1 MLYTFPSN
9 KATDCRLASSNQ
21 KKSKWRSILTF
32 FLLSSCFFYQLI
44 DVTLQAENNSAHARV
59 PETLSVFPIS
69 VQSGR
74 VTKSFVQ
81 GKHLNE
87 SYGVWFNNRGITAKI
102 VGIKKFELIEKSG
115 LRGKKKLVEGQRV
128 TLDLAVKSGV
138 EPGKYS
144 FRMVSPSGISNSLPL
159 LVVEQPL
166 IIEEN
171 KSHNKPV
178 NAQLITPPALIN
190 GSLSQMGEIDYYA
203 FRVSKGQVFSFQ
215 AFSNTVVSK
224 FDGVQLTLYEKSG
237 SWFEPMRP
245 NRLAFSTDA
254 NITHRFK
261 NSGQYFV
268 AVSSSLGIGSEQF
281 FYQLEVKD
289 NKNQIVLPTVSIV
302 DQPSPLTELQK
313 PFQRILNLDRLY
325 QLGSRNVLNKYKQSN
340 EAVNNGS
347 RNDLNEPIKNW
358 VQPSEE
364 NLNKVPFIE
373 IEPNDT
379 SEQALELTVPFLLE
393 GSIERPGDLDLF
405 KFWVKEK
412 NRLAFEL
419 ETPQTSPPYF
429 NPHLSVLDKFGKEV
443 FTNYFK
449 KIAGDG
455 DDWVKLIQAKT
466 IYTFEEEGFY
476 TLQVRDITPRFGEPK
491 FSYRLLVRPQIPH
504 VGKIEVAPNTLNLRQ
519 GETATLTVVTAQEE
533 EFSGEVLFK
542 LNNLPKGIQMFPGA
556 EVEPATLPPLPELN
570 KDRFVVKH
578 QKTTLIVTADTD
590 SPITQMPTISHLTAI
605 PINQGQMGKP
615 INVGK
620 VLIMI
625 LKGQQ

>member
-178 NAQLITPPALIN
+178 NSQLITPPALIN

-578 QKTTLIVTADTD
+578 QKTTLIITADTD

>member
-9 KATDCRLASSNQ
+9 KAADCRLASANQ
-21 KKSKWRSILTF
+21 KKSKWLSILTF

-44 DVTLQAENNSAHARV
+44 DTTLQAENNLEHSQV

-69 VQSGR
+69 MQSGK

-87 SYGVWFNNRGITAKI
+87 SYRVWFNNSGITAKI
-102 VGIKKFELIEKSG
+102 VGVKKFEFVEKSG
-115 LRGKKKLVEGQRV
+115 LRGQRKLVEGQRV
-128 TLDLAVKSGV
+128 TLDLEVKSGV
-138 EPGKYS
+138 DPGRYL

-159 LVVEQPL
+159 LVVDQTL

-178 NAQLITPPALIN
+178 NAQLFAPPALIN
-190 GSLSQMGEIDYYA
+190 GSLRQMGEIDYYA
-203 FRVSKGQVFSFQ
+203 FSVSKGQIFSFQ
-215 AFSNTVVSK
+215 SFSNTVVSK

-261 NSGQYFV
+261 NSGQYFI
-268 AVSSSLGIGSEQF
+268 AVSSSLGIGSEHF
-281 FYQLEVKD
+281 FYQLEVKH
-289 NKNQIVLPTVSIV
+289 NKNQIALSTVSIV
-302 DQPSPLTELQK
+302 NQPSPLTELQK
-313 PFQRILNLDRLY
+313 PFQRILNLDRLH
-325 QLGSRNVLNKYKQSN
+325 QLGSRNVLNRYKQSN
-340 EAVNNGS
+340 EAVKNGS
-347 RNDLNEPIKNW
+347 SNNLNEPIKNS

-364 NLNKVPFIE
+364 NNHKVPFIE

-379 SEQALELTVPFLLE
+379 PKQAIELTVPFLLE
-393 GSIERPGDLDLF
+393 GSIERPGDFDLF

-419 ETPQTSPPYF
+419 ETPHTSPPHF
-429 NPHLSVLDKFGKEV
+429 NPHVSVLDKFGKEL

-519 GETATLTVVTAQEE
+519 GETAKLTVVTAQEE
-533 EFSGEVLFK
+533 DFSGEVLFK

-556 EVEPATLPPLPELN
+556 EVEPETLPSLPELN
-570 KDRFVVKH
+570 KDRFMVKH

-590 SPITQMPTISHLTAI
+590 SPATKMPIISYLTAI
-605 PINQGQMGKP
+605 PINQGQMGRP
-615 INVGK
+615 IDVGK

-625 LKGQQ
+625 LKGQ